1 MLRIPR
7 RRFEDTEK
15 FKLLFQVLAYFLNS
29 VSNFQRLESN
39 RKMLF
44 THEKLI
50 SRALIYERSDLAYQ
64 KREFLEI
71 FFHFF

>member
-29 VSNFQRLESN
+29 VSNF
-39 RKMLF
+39 
-44 THEKLI
+44 
-50 SRALIYERSDLAYQ
+50 
-64 KREFLEI
+64 
-71 FFHFF
+71 